1 MFERFTDR
9 ARRVVV
15 LAQEEARMLSH
26 NYIGTEHI
34 LLGLIHEGEGV
45 AAKALESLDISLE
58 AVRAQVEEI
67 IGQGQ
72 QAPSGH
78 IPFTPRAKKVLELSL
93 REALQLGHSYIGT
106 EHILLGLIR
115 EGEGVAAQVLQK
127 LGADLN
133 RVRQQV
139 IQLLSGFQGKESGS
153 TAASTGSGSSDAPS
167 SSLVLDQFGR
177 NLTQDA
183 REGKLDPVIGREKE
197 IERVMQI
204 LSRRTK
210 NNPVLI
216 GEPGV
221 GKTTIVE
228 GLAQDIVKGNVPETL
243 KDKQIYTLDLGALV
257 AGSRYRGDFEE
268 RLKKVLKEIRTRG
281 DIVLFIDEIHT
292 LVGAG
297 AAEGAIDAASI
308 LKPMLARGELQ
319 TIGATTLDEYRKY
332 LEKDAAL
339 ERRFQPIQVA
349 EPSIAHTIEM
359 LKGLRDRYEAH
370 HRVTITDEALV
381 SAATLADRYISD
393 RFLPDKAI
401 DLIDEAGSRLRIRR
415 MTAPA
420 DLREFDDKIADVRQ
434 RKEAA
439 IDGQDFEA
447 AARLRDEEKQLFL
460 KRDEREKQWRA
471 GDMDEVAEVDEELI
485 AEVLAVATGIPIVKL
500 SEEESTRL
508 LKMEDELHKR
518 VIGQEEAVKA
528 LSRAIR
534 RTRAGLKDPKRPG
547 GSFIFAGPSGVG
559 KTWLSKTLAEFLFGD
574 EDALIQLDMSEF
586 SEKHTVSRL
595 FGSPPGYVGYE
606 EGGQLTEK
614 VRRKPFSVVL
624 FDEVEK
630 AHPDIFNSLL
640 QILEEGR
647 LTDSQGRVVD
657 FKNTV
662 IIMTTN
668 LGTRDISKGINLGFQ
683 QSGDAAGSYER
694 MKAKVSEELKQHFR
708 PEFLNRVDEII
719 VFPPLSQEQIVSM
732 VDNMIASVELRMRDR
747 DMRIELTQA
756 AKNLLADAG
765 LRPGAGRAAAAP
777 HGPAGDRGRARREDA
792 VRRGRPRSDRA
803 GRHRRRGCGSDLHLR
818 GPEGQRAAGPAA
830 ARDHR
835 GRERPGRPVR
845 AARRR
850 RPGRRA
856 AHRDRVGQRGGRRL
870 IAVTHWLRSDVVLLS
885 GSFGSGEGVAAARRR
900 RRPGRRRPARRGSAP
915 AAPRGPTRAS
925 SRAFRHGARRVPQ
938 HREQPAAALAV
949 GAGVGLHRP
958 GRSVVGRAAGGV
970 PRAGVDHRA
979 LAALRAVRRAHQRP
993 ELHHRDRPGGGRRRV
1008 LGQERL
1014 RDARAR
1020 PS

>member
-139 IQLLSGFQGKESGS
+139 IQLLSGFQGKES
-153 TAASTGSGSSDAPS
+153 ASSGASSSASGGDAPS

-183 REGKLDPVIGREKE
+183 RESKLDPVIGREQE

-349 EPSIAHTIEM
+349 EPTIAHTIEM

-420 DLREFDDKIADVRQ
+420 DLREYDDKISDVRQ

-447 AARLRDEEKQLFL
+447 AARLRDEEKQLIL
-460 KRDEREKQWRA
+460 KKADREKQWRA

-534 RTRAGLKDPKRPG
+534 RTRAGPEGPQASRRVVHLRRPLRRRQDVAVQDAG
-547 GSFIFAGPSGVG
+547 GVP
-559 KTWLSKTLAEFLFGD
+559 
-574 EDALIQLDMSEF
+574 
-586 SEKHTVSRL
+586 
-595 FGSPPGYVGYE
+595 
-606 EGGQLTEK
+606 
-614 VRRKPFSVVL
+614 VRR
-624 FDEVEK
+624 
-630 AHPDIFNSLL
+630 
-640 QILEEGR
+640 
-647 LTDSQGRVVD
+647 
-657 FKNTV
+657 
-662 IIMTTN
+662 
-668 LGTRDISKGINLGFQ
+668 
-683 QSGDAAGSYER
+683 
-694 MKAKVSEELKQHFR
+694 
-708 PEFLNRVDEII
+708 
-719 VFPPLSQEQIVSM
+719 
-732 VDNMIASVELRMRDR
+732 
-747 DMRIELTQA
+747 
-756 AKNLLADAG
+756 
-765 LRPGAGRAAAAP
+765 
-777 HGPAGDRGRARREDA
+777 RGRADPARHVGVQREAHRLAA
-792 VRRGRPRSDRA
+792 VRLASRLRGLRRGRPAHREGA
-803 GRHRRRGCGSDLHLR
+803 PQAVLGRPLR
-818 GPEGQRAAGPAA
+818 
-830 ARDHR
+830 R
-835 GRERPGRPVR
+835 GREGPPRHLQQPAADPRRGPTHRLSRPG
-845 AARRR
+845 
-850 RPGRRA
+850 GRLQE
-856 AHRDRVGQRGGRRL
+856 HRDHHDHQPRHARHLQGRQPGL
-870 IAVTHWLRSDVVLLS
+870 PAV
-885 GSFGSGEGVAAARRR
+885 
-900 RRPGRRRPARRGSAP
+900 GRRRAP
-915 AAPRGPTRAS
+915 TTG
-925 SRAFRHGARRVPQ
+925 
-938 HREQPAAALAV
+938 
-949 GAGVGLHRP
+949 
-958 GRSVVGRAAGGV
+958 
-970 PRAGVDHRA
+970 
-979 LAALRAVRRAHQRP
+979 
-993 ELHHRDRPGGGRRRV
+993 
-1008 LGQERL
+1008 
-1014 RDARAR
+1014 
-1020 PS
+1020 